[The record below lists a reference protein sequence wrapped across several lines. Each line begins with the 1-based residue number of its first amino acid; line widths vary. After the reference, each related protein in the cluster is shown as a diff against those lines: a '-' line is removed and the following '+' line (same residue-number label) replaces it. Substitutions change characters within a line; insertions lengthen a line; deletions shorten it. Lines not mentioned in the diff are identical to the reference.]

1 MQAVTELPI
10 LEKRD
15 KCAHKGNFGRICII
29 GGQVGMAGAPAL
41 AGKAALRSGAGLVRI
56 AIPASI
62 LPTVAGF
69 EPCCT
74 TIALDDE
81 DGHVSQKALPA
92 VLAAAED
99 NDIIAIGPGLGT
111 SRAARDIAGALI
123 EKENLRLVI
132 DADAL
137 NCLAKDPTWVQ
148 RRKASIVLTP
158 HPGEM
163 KRLWESLFRDPL
175 PEDRSEQATSLA
187 EKTGCTVLLKG
198 AATIVADTEKFY
210 VNTTG
215 NPGMATAGSGDVLT
229 GMIAGL
235 AAQNLDNFQAAQ
247 LAAYIHG
254 SAGNIAAKKKGQ
266 LSMIATDIIQ
276 LLPEAFRRH
285 NEKK

>member
-1 MQAVTELPI
+1 MQTVTELPI

-15 KCAHKGNFGRICII
+15 NAAHKGNFGRICII

-62 LPTVAGF
+62 LSTVAGF
-69 EPCCT
+69 EACCT

-92 VLAAAED
+92 ILAAAAD

-111 SRAARDIAGALI
+111 SRAARDITGALI
-123 EKENLRLVI
+123 ENENLRIVI

-137 NCLAKDPTWVQ
+137 NCLAKDPTWIQ
-148 RRKASIVLTP
+148 RRKASIILTP

-163 KRLWESLFRDPL
+163 KRLWESLFREQLD
-175 PEDRSEQATSLA
+175 EDRSEQATALA

-198 AATIVADTEKFY
+198 TATVIADTEKIY

-235 AAQNLDNFQAAQ
+235 AAQNLDNFQAGQ
-247 LAAYIHG
+247 LATYIHG

>member
-1 MQAVTELPI
+1 MQIITDLPR

-15 KCAHKGNFGRICII
+15 NAAHKGNFGRICII

-56 AIPASI
+56 AIGKSI
-62 LPTVAGF
+62 LATVAGF

-74 TIALDDE
+74 TIPLADE
-81 DGHVSQKALPA
+81 DGHVSQNALPA
-92 VLAAAED
+92 VLVAAAD

-111 SRAARDIAGALI
+111 SRPARDIVGAMI

-137 NCLAKDPTWVQ
+137 NCLAKDPTWIQ

-163 KRLWESLFRDPL
+163 KRLWESLFRNQL
-175 PEDRSEQATSLA
+175 PEDRNEQATSLA
-187 EKTGCTVLLKG
+187 EKTGCTILLKG
-198 AATIVADTEKFY
+198 AATVVADTEKIY

-229 GMIAGL
+229 GMIAAL

-247 LAAYIHG
+247 LASYIHG